1 MKKYIVLILVF
12 LVFLLRDSWDYL
24 VLYWKEDF
32 KVTSICTIDNKN
44 LEEENEELKGLL
56 NLSME
61 NEDYIPTMV
70 KYRDVLDYLN
80 TIEIYKGSEE
90 GISKGM
96 VVFND
101 EGLIGI
107 VKVVNKHSSV
117 VRLITSKDSNVSVRI
132 GAYYGI
138 LQVEDG
144 QLVVNNLTNYDQVSI
159 GDKIYTSGLTD
170 VVGNILIGEVVDVY
184 LDDLEIAKKVVVDAS
199 VDFNNITYCMVGG

>member
-12 LVFLLRDSWDYL
+12 LAFLLRDSWDYL
-24 VLYWKEDF
+24 VLYWKGDF

-56 NLSME
+56 NLSMD
-61 NEDYIPTMV
+61 NEAYIPTMV

-80 TIEIYKGSEE
+80 MIEIYKGSEE

-107 VKVVNKHSSV
+107 VKEVNKHSSV

-199 VDFNNITYCMVGG
+199 VDFDNITYCMVGG